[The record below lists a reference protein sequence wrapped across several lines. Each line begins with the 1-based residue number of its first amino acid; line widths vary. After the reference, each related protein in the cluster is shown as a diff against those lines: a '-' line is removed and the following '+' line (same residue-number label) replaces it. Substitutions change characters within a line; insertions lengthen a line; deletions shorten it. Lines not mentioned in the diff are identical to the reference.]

1 VVRGFAFLSLCLVF
15 FGPALKAEQSSDYP
29 FPKPPVN
36 YYDAGE
42 SLSGG
47 AQKYLRALIEQ
58 RLKQIEKRFAEVIE
72 TELAIDQSRRQAEDI
87 LRARTRAFGAAGIG
101 IGLVLGFSAIHTV
114 TSFFPIPSPADIFLS
129 GLAVSLGGLHGWS
142 IGLVLATRGKPT
154 QKSQYK
160 LVIDGPGEEILKI
173 AEELSS
179 QIRGMAAPRA
189 FWSMKRLQDFTRR
202 MMAFAALE
210 QVLLKQVNQVTDEM
224 KSALHDLHLE
234 RFLVD
239 PVQVEIAEA
248 DLDMM
253 RSRIV
258 RKFREIEYQT
268 LKLVAQIYDDDVKIP
283 FEKIDYSKLS
293 ETQCVALLKWILSDP
308 ITNERDLPD
317 LTDQL

>member
-1 VVRGFAFLSLCLVF
+1 MVRGFALLISSLICL
-15 FGPALKAEQSSDYP
+15 GPALGAENNSEYP
-29 FPKPPVN
+29 FHKPPVN
-36 YYDAGE
+36 YYDAGD

-58 RLKQIEKRFAEVIE
+58 RLKQIETRFAEVIE
-72 TELAIDQSRRQAEDI
+72 TELAIDQSRLEAEKM
-87 LRARTRAFGAAGIG
+87 LRARSRALGAAGIG
-101 IGLVLGFSAIHTV
+101 IGMILGFSAIHTA
-114 TSFFPIPSPADIFLS
+114 TSFFPIRAPGDSILT
-129 GLAVSLGGLHGWS
+129 GLAISLGGLHGWS
-142 IGLVLATRGKPT
+142 IGLVLASRGKPHE
-154 QKSQYK
+154 KSNYK

-189 FWSMKRLQDFTRR
+189 FWSMRRLQDFTRR
-202 MMAFAALE
+202 MVAFAALE
-210 QVLLKQVNQVTDEM
+210 QVLLKQVNNVTDEM
-224 KSALHDLHLE
+224 KSALHDLNLD

-239 PVQVEIAEA
+239 PIQVELAEA
-248 DLDMM
+248 NLDMM
-253 RSRIV
+253 RSRII

-283 FEKIDYSKLS
+283 FEKIDYSRLS
-293 ETQCVALLKWILSDP
+293 ESQCVALLKWILSDP